1 MDITLVI
8 PTYNEADN
16 IPILVQRVFDIFNN
30 NNLDG
35 YVIVV
40 DDDSPDQTWRVAQDL
55 MELYPK
61 LRVIR
66 REDERGLSSA
76 VLDGFTFAKT
86 DIVGVIDADLSH
98 PPEKIPELVAPI
110 MNDEA
115 DFTLGSRY
123 IDQGGIE
130 NWPLKRKIS
139 SKVATLVVSGLT
151 KVKDPMSG
159 FFFLRKDIM
168 NNVTL
173 SPKGFKIGLEILV
186 RTKCRKVKEIPIVFR
201 DREHGESKLSSNVII
216 DYLIHVSKLYIY
228 RVFDN

>member
-8 PTYNEADN
+8 PTYNEAGN
-16 IPILVQRVFDIFNN
+16 IPILVGKVFDIFNSHN
-30 NNLDG
+30 IDG
-35 YVIVV
+35 HIIVV
-40 DDDSPDQTWRVAQDL
+40 DDDSPDQTWKVAEDL
-55 MELYPK
+55 KKQYPNLEV
-61 LRVIR
+61 LRR
-66 REDERGLSSA
+66 QNKRGLSSA
-76 VLDGFTFAKT
+76 VLDGFAIANT

-98 PPEKIPELVAPI
+98 PPEKIPELVEPI
-110 MNDEA
+110 ISGEA

-139 SKVATLVVSGLT
+139 SKVATLAVLGLT

-159 FFFLRKDIM
+159 YFFLRKEIM
-168 NNVTL
+168 DNVDL

-201 DREHGESKLSSNVII
+201 DREYGESKLSSNVII
-216 DYLIHVSKLYIY
+216 DYLIHVSKLYMLRI
-228 RVFDN
+228 FS

>member
-8 PTYNEADN
+8 PTYNEAGN
-16 IPILVQRVFDIFNN
+16 IPTLVGKVFNIFNDN
-30 NNLDG
+30 DIDG

-40 DDDSPDQTWRVAQDL
+40 DDDSPDQTWKVAE
-55 MELYPK
+55 ELKDKYPN
-61 LRVIR
+61 LRVLR
-66 REDERGLSSA
+66 RQDKRGLSSA
-76 VLDGFTFAKT
+76 VLDGFAMAST

-98 PPEKIPELVAPI
+98 PPEKIPELIDPI
-110 MNDEA
+110 IAGEA

-159 FFFLRKDIM
+159 FFFLRKDII
-168 NNVTL
+168 NNIDL

-186 RTKCRKVKEIPIVFR
+186 RTKCRKVKEVPIVFR
-201 DREHGESKLSSNVII
+201 DREYGESKLSSNVII
-216 DYLIHVSKLYIY
+216 DYLIHVSKLYMY
-228 RVFDN
+228 RIFS

>member
-8 PTYNEADN
+8 PTYNEAGN
-16 IPILVQRVFDIFNN
+16 IPILVEKVFDIFSNN
-30 NNLDG
+30 DLDG
-35 YVIVV
+35 HVIVV
-40 DDDSPDQTWRVAQDL
+40 DDDSPDHTWKIAQDL
-55 MELYPK
+55 MDQYPK

-66 REDERGLSSA
+66 RENERGLSSA
-76 VLDGFTFAKT
+76 VLNGFAIANT

-98 PPEKIPELVAPI
+98 PPEKIPELVTPI
-110 MNDEA
+110 INGEA

-130 NWPLKRKIS
+130 NWPLKRKLS

-159 FFFLRKDIM
+159 FFFLKKDII
-168 NNVTL
+168 NNVDL

-201 DREHGESKLSSNVII
+201 DREYGESKLSSNVII
-216 DYLIHVSKLYIY
+216 DYLIHVSKLYMLRI
-228 RVFDN
+228 FS

>member
-8 PTYNEADN
+8 PTYNEAGN
-16 IPILVQRVFDIFNN
+16 IPTLVGKVFNIFNDN
-30 NNLDG
+30 DIDG

-40 DDDSPDQTWRVAQDL
+40 DDDSPDHTWKVAE
-55 MELYPK
+55 ELKEKYPK
-61 LRVIR
+61 LDVLR
-66 REDERGLSSA
+66 RQGKRGLSSA
-76 VLDGFTFAKT
+76 VLDGFAMAST

-98 PPEKIPELVAPI
+98 PPEKIPELIDPI
-110 MNDEA
+110 IKDEA

-139 SKVATLVVSGLT
+139 SKVATLAVSGLT

-168 NNVTL
+168 NNIDL

-186 RTKCRKVKEIPIVFR
+186 RTKCRKVKEVPIVFR
-201 DREHGESKLSSNVII
+201 DREYGESKLSSNVII
-216 DYLIHVSKLYIY
+216 DYLIHVSKLYMY
-228 RVFDN
+228 RIFS